1 MASKMLLIP
10 EPMYRGLISS
20 SSSSKMSTVPPV
32 VANDENLNLDF
43 VAKNLEKTKKKRV
56 RNLSKKNI
64 NYNQELRRF
73 LRLRNQMMNKPVKA
87 KLSNGANIVLKA
99 DGSEGGIMDEVG
111 ATTASPITFSTPA
124 SDVVIPSTPRTPVRP
139 AFVRY
144 KKTRESTTLNNPIKK
159 TPRGNGGDKNE
170 KRSSRHVIQR
180 YSPYDAST
188 SFKPS
193 KWKN

>member
-1 MASKMLLIP
+1 MLLIP

-20 SSSSKMSTVPPV
+20 SSSSKMSTVPPI

-56 RNLSKKNI
+56 RNLSNKAI

-99 DGSEGGIMDEVG
+99 DGSEGGIMDEPG

-124 SDVVIPSTPRTPVRP
+124 SDSVIQSTPRTPVRP
-139 AFVRY
+139 ARY
-144 KKTRESTTLNNPIKK
+144 KKTRESTLNNPIKK
-159 TPRGNGGDKNE
+159 TPRGNGDKNE